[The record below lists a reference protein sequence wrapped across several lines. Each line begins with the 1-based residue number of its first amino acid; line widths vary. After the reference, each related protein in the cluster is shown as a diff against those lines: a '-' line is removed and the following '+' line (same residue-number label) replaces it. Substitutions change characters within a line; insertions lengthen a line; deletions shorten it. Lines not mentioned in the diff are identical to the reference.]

1 MSRSACV
8 GIISMTSYKCDTSF
22 QCNFCIFQGANK
34 ICQNKYEICMFQS
47 QVSVMPNDH
56 DSLELTAPHPIIA
69 PTFYHHAFE
78 NVHKFIVVFIFC

>member
-1 MSRSACV
+1 
-8 GIISMTSYKCDTSF
+8 
-22 QCNFCIFQGANK
+22 
-34 ICQNKYEICMFQS
+34 MFQS